1 MAEPLC
7 LDAGEAPF
15 GPYIWF
21 RVTSSDATARRSRH
35 QYRSQKRKKHMRVQ
49 AVILAAGMG
58 TRLARPHPKPMTELS
73 DGRTIMHQQ
82 VQNLQSAFGKKV
94 RLTIAVGFK
103 LEMILEHVPNA
114 SFVYNENFDQ
124 TNTSKSLL
132 KAIRNSAKGGVLWMN
147 GDVVFDP
154 DILEMLVPYIK
165 RDESF
170 ITVDVSSVSDEEV
183 KYTTDAEGN
192 ILELSKTV
200 PADVA
205 RGEAVGI
212 NYVSSK
218 DKKKFLKRL
227 IEVDDQDYFEAAIE
241 LTIKQDDVKWTPVD
255 ISEFYAVEVDF
266 PDDLARANASI

>member
-1 MAEPLC
+1 
-7 LDAGEAPF
+7 
-15 GPYIWF
+15 
-21 RVTSSDATARRSRH
+21 
-35 QYRSQKRKKHMRVQ
+35 MRVQ

-58 TRLARPHPKPMTELS
+58 TRLARPHPKPMTELG

-183 KYTTDAEGN
+183 KYTTDAQGN

-255 ISEFYAVEVDF
+255 ISAFYAVEVDF